1 MTALPLIRPPIAAPP
16 VAGPSAHP
24 PTTAPHAA
32 DPSDDGRIRKAA
44 QDFEAMAIGELL
56 RPMFDTID
64 TSKGLFGGGSAEA
77 AWKPMLIQEMARKIA
92 AHGGLGLSGAV
103 QGALLR
109 MQEEKRK

>member
-1 MTALPLIRPPIAAPP
+1 MTALPLLRPPISAPP

-24 PTTAPHAA
+24 ATAAPAPAGPA
-32 DPSDDGRIRKAA
+32 DPARIRKAA

-64 TSKGLFGGGSAEA
+64 TAKGLFGGGSAEA

-92 AHGGLGLSGAV
+92 AHGGLGLAGAV

-109 MQEEKRK
+109 MQEDKRT